1 MNALAAQAMTQA
13 LDQPLPAV
21 EAVGA
26 SAELRASVSAVP
38 RQYLDP
44 PAPWNPTVGLF
55 LGGYGLAALTIAGWF
70 VWGWPLPVLL
80 ATGFLAL
87 HLEGTV
93 IHDA

>member
-38 RQYLDP
+38 RQYLDQIGR
-44 PAPWNPTVGLF
+44 AHV
-55 LGGYGLAALTIAGWF
+55 
-70 VWGWPLPVLL
+70 
-80 ATGFLAL
+80 
-87 HLEGTV
+87 
-93 IHDA
+93 